1 LVFTYALNSATGR
14 GETARGAMET
24 ILIEWASLLLR
35 WLHMIAGMAWIGSSF
50 YFMHIDAAMKPV
62 ADIAKGGEAWEVHG
76 GGFYQVRKW
85 LVAPDRL
92 PPELI
97 WHKWEA
103 YTTWVSGFFLLMTI
117 YYLGADLYLIDPAV
131 RTLSPLVAGAI

>member
-1 LVFTYALNSATGR
+1 
-14 GETARGAMET
+14 MET

-35 WLHMIAGMAWIGSSF
+35 WLHMIAGMAWIGASF
-50 YFMHIDAAMKPV
+50 YFMHIDAALKP
-62 ADIAKGGEAWEVHG
+62 APDIPKGGEAWEVHG

-92 PPELI
+92 PPDLI

-103 YTTWVSGFFLLMTI
+103 YTTWITGFFLLMTI
-117 YYLGADLYLIDPAV
+117 YYVGADLYLIDPAV
-131 RTLSPLVAGAI
+131 RQMSPLVAAMISCGARALGWVLYDVL